1 MIFDGLQLTLAVLGM
16 VQLLLA
22 VVIVLHYASP
32 RTPLLI
38 KVIATISFALSFAGT
53 ALLPI
58 DLNIASSLSSEE
70 DGNVNVNNTL
80 LPWKITFWSTFV
92 LAWLVL
98 PVVREILQSGE
109 FTTMSRIRHGIKEA
123 LQTQCIL
130 LCVVVVLIVG
140 LAIKLKSLNVL
151 PVLIT
156 FGNTYGLLIVSLLLG
171 YGLVALPRSLWRQ
184 SYPERELRRA
194 QIMLSSVDEALFEAV
209 WELQDCEYVI
219 DATALDIRDI
229 DSNNNENVYYQNCI
243 DDLLKRKNE
252 TASMSPELHRRRT
265 NTERKQEEDN
275 GKPSLDML
283 RQLNCRLKYAHENL
297 KSTELRWES
306 LVGRCRFYSSLV
318 NNLQPKSFSTGI
330 QVPFVSLDG
339 TEIKFRTFRNRAKF
353 FWQTRLRSSIFR
365 LLAVFTAVLSFM
377 ILWSEATLSL
387 SVNLSPFALFLN
399 FFEAKQGESSAVLF
413 IISALIP
420 LLYMSIC
427 VYSSLFKVSVFGPF
441 ALHGQGQSHPVAL
454 VFNAQYLVR
463 LQFSL
468 GYNYLLM
475 LKYDTDSTACAFS
488 EVMGAMSVFPFFGT
502 SFSVYAPLFI
512 IALCGFTLCN
522 GYPRLLA
529 LLSVEHEDAILSS
542 GEETLTR
549 KLREGIKLLKKY
561 EEKEQKSDID
571 NSSKAITAEKELGT
585 DQQWRNTVV

>member
-1 MIFDGLQLTLAVLGM
+1 MG
-16 VQLLLA
+16 
-22 VVIVLHYASP
+22 
-32 RTPLLI
+32 
-38 KVIATISFALSFAGT
+38 
-53 ALLPI
+53 
-58 DLNIASSLSSEE
+58 
-70 DGNVNVNNTL
+70 
-80 LPWKITFWSTFV
+80 
-92 LAWLVL
+92 
-98 PVVREILQSGE
+98 
-109 FTTMSRIRHGIKEA
+109 
-123 LQTQCIL
+123 
-130 LCVVVVLIVG
+130 
-140 LAIKLKSLNVL
+140 
-151 PVLIT
+151 
-156 FGNTYGLLIVSLLLG
+156 YGLLIVSLLLG

-330 QVPFVSLDG
+330 QVPFVSLNG

-353 FWQTRLRSSIFR
+353 FWQTRLRSSMFR

-387 SVNLSPFALFLN
+387 SVSLSPFALFLN

-420 LLYMSIC
+420 LLY
-427 VYSSLFKVSVFGPF
+427 
-441 ALHGQGQSHPVAL
+441 
-454 VFNAQYLVR
+454 
-463 LQFSL
+463 
-468 GYNYLLM
+468 
-475 LKYDTDSTACAFS
+475 
-488 EVMGAMSVFPFFGT
+488 MSVFPFFGT

-529 LLSVEHEDAILSS
+529 LLNVEHEDAILSS

>member
-1 MIFDGLQLTLAVLGM
+1 MG
-16 VQLLLA
+16 
-22 VVIVLHYASP
+22 H
-32 RTPLLI
+32 
-38 KVIATISFALSFAGT
+38 
-53 ALLPI
+53 
-58 DLNIASSLSSEE
+58 
-70 DGNVNVNNTL
+70 
-80 LPWKITFWSTFV
+80 
-92 LAWLVL
+92 
-98 PVVREILQSGE
+98 
-109 FTTMSRIRHGIKEA
+109 
-123 LQTQCIL
+123 
-130 LCVVVVLIVG
+130 
-140 LAIKLKSLNVL
+140 
-151 PVLIT
+151 
-156 FGNTYGLLIVSLLLG
+156 GLLIVSLLLG

-275 GKPSLDML
+275 GK
-283 RQLNCRLKYAHENL
+283 
-297 KSTELRWES
+297 
-306 LVGRCRFYSSLV
+306 
-318 NNLQPKSFSTGI
+318 
-330 QVPFVSLDG
+330 
-339 TEIKFRTFRNRAKF
+339 EIKFRTFRNRAKF
-353 FWQTRLRSSIFR
+353 FWQTRLRSSMFR

-387 SVNLSPFALFLN
+387 SVSLSPFALFLN

-441 ALHGQGQSHPVAL
+441 ALHGHGQSHPVAL
-454 VFNAQYLVR
+454 VFNAQILVR

-475 LKYDTDSTACAFS
+475 LKYDTDSKACAFS
-488 EVMGAMSVFPFFGT
+488 EVMGATSVFPFFGT

-529 LLSVEHEDAILSS
+529 LLNVEHEDAILSS

-585 DQQWRNTVV
+585 AQQWRNTVV